1 MNNTKKCNYCK
12 VEINKKNKICPNC
25 NKKQKISTWSVTLIV
40 IIILLIFGTI
50 VSDKDY
56 AKNENLESNA
66 LATNSSNVNTNVKI
80 NTNTNE
86 SSNLSKSTSTT
97 TSPSGDKV
105 TKADDIQSNIILDNN
120 SYTVYITKTGKKY
133 HSSGCRYLSKSCI
146 PINSNEAISEG
157 YGPCSVCDP

>member
-12 VEINKKNKICPNC
+12 VEIDKKNNICPNC

-50 VSDKDY
+50 GSDKDY

-66 LATNSSNVNTNVKI
+66 LVNNSSNVKI
-80 NTNTNE
+80 NINTNE
-86 SSNLSKSTSTT
+86 SSNLNKNTGTT
-97 TSPSGDKV
+97 TSPSGDTV
-105 TKADDIQSNIILDNN
+105 TKANDIQSNIILDNN
-120 SYTVYITKTGKKY
+120 SYTVYVAKTGKKY

-146 PINSNEAISEG
+146 PINSNKAISEG
-157 YGPCSVCDP
+157 YDPCSVCDP